1 MTDKVDVAVLAK
13 LARLEVSEEELKK
26 LEKEI
31 PDILHFVEQIQ
42 AASAVGRTESAS
54 GETKSAPGSGEAKKG
69 LRNVMRADENP
80 IESGKFTEKLLEAAP
95 AREGDRIA
103 VKQVIS
109 RKSTQ
114 GGSASGRK

>member
-1 MTDKVDVAVLAK
+1 MTDKVDIAALAK
-13 LARLEVSEEELKK
+13 LARLEVSEAEMAK

-31 PDILHFVEQIQ
+31 PDILHFVDTIQ
-42 AASAVGRTESAS
+42 AASA
-54 GETKSAPGSGEAKKG
+54 KGSGEPTKA

-80 IESGKFTEKLLEAAP
+80 IESGTYTEKLLDAAP

-109 RKSTQ
+109 RK
-114 GGSASGRK
+114 K